1 MDLKLKITWKFWVY
15 LFVLILSA
23 APAVLVNTLLGYGPV
38 LLVLLCGILSF
49 VWLCLLRG
57 KLDFDVNTDVRSCVR
72 GEDSQFQVYVQN
84 KGRLP
89 AAGVKAVFFTSDPD
103 GLDEQTTALRLTLAP
118 REERSFGFSAQFPHI
133 GNYRA
138 GIRRM
143 ELSDILGIFRAVRSA
158 EKSYSI
164 EVLPRVAQVSSLPVT
179 ANVQTESTR
188 ATVQS
193 LLNGSDYTGVREYAF
208 GDPIKTIHWKLSA
221 HAGGLMT
228 KQMESYSNT
237 GMSVV
242 LNLQIPLSDGAARMD
257 EFDAV
262 IETGVAA
269 GDYAARQGMDYDL
282 LFYRQNGTV
291 LRTVPPSFRSLHGI
305 VEEMRLSE
313 PSQEQDFVRLLRE
326 NCRGVY
332 SQANIV
338 VCTCVLTHEL
348 AEMLV
353 NLKQGGRTPILFLI
367 LSQELNERERQDRT
381 AQLRRLAYANIACRV
396 LASAKEL
403 EV

>member
-1 MDLKLKITWKFWVY
+1 MKLKITGKFFVY
-15 LFVLILSA
+15 LAVLLLSA

-38 LLVLLCGILSF
+38 ILVLLCGILSF
-49 VWLCLLRG
+49 AWLCLLRN
-57 KLDFDVNTDVRSCVR
+57 KLEFDVNTEVQSCVR
-72 GEDSQFQVYVQN
+72 GEDSQFQVYVKN
-84 KGRLP
+84 AGRLP
-89 AAGVKAVFFTSDPD
+89 ATGVNAVFFTSDPD
-103 GLDEQTTALRLTLAP
+103 GLDEQTTELRLTLSP
-118 REERSFGFSAQFPHI
+118 REERSFGFSAKFPHI

-143 ELSDILGIFRAVRSA
+143 ELSDIFGMFRAVRSE
-158 EKSYSI
+158 EKSYSV
-164 EVLPRVAQVSSLPVT
+164 EVLPQVAQISSLPVT
-179 ANVQTESTR
+179 ASVQTESAR
-188 ATVQS
+188 MSVQS

-208 GDPIKTIHWKLSA
+208 GDPIKSIHWKLSA

-242 LNLQIPLSDGAARMD
+242 LNLQIPVSDGAVRMD

-262 IETGVAA
+262 IEAGVAA
-269 GDYAARQGMDYDL
+269 GNYAAEQGMDYDL
-282 LFYRQNGTV
+282 LFYRQDGDV
-291 LRTVPPSFRSLHGI
+291 VRSVPSSFRALHGV

-313 PSQEQDFVRLLRE
+313 PNREQDIVRLLRE
-326 NCRGVY
+326 NCQGVY
-332 SQANIV
+332 SQANLV
-338 VCTCVLTHEL
+338 VCSCVLTKEL

-353 NLKQGGRTPILFLI
+353 RLKQGGRTPILFLI
-367 LSQELNERERQDRT
+367 LSRELDEKERQDRM
-381 AQLRRLAYANIACRV
+381 AQLRRLEYANIACRV

>member
-1 MDLKLKITWKFWVY
+1 MKLKITWKFFLY
-15 LFVLILSA
+15 LIILLLSA

-38 LLVLLCGILSF
+38 LLILFCGILSF
-49 VWLCLLRG
+49 VWLCLLRN
-57 KLDFDVNTDVRSCVR
+57 KLKFDVNTQVRSCIR
-72 GEDSQFQVYVQN
+72 GENSLFQVQMEN
-84 KGRLP
+84 ASRLP
-89 AAGVKAVFFTSDPD
+89 AIGVKAVFFISDPD
-103 GLDEQTTALRLTLAP
+103 GLDEQITALRLTLTP
-118 REERSFGFSAQFPHI
+118 KEERNFSFSTSFPHI

-143 ELSDILGIFRAVRSA
+143 ELSDIFGIFRAVRN
-158 EKSYSI
+158 EERSYSV
-164 EVLPRVAQVSSLPVT
+164 EVLPQVAQISSMPVT
-179 ANVQTESTR
+179 SSVQTESSR
-188 ATVQS
+188 MSVQS

-208 GDPIKTIHWKLSA
+208 GDPIKSIHWKLSA

-242 LNLQIPLSDGAARMD
+242 LNLQIPASDGAARLD

-262 IETGVAA
+262 IEAGAAA
-269 GDYAARQGMDYDL
+269 GNFAAEQGMDYDL
-282 LFYRQNGTV
+282 LFYRQNGDV
-291 LRTVPPSFRSLHGI
+291 MRSVPSSFRSLHGI
-305 VEEMRLSE
+305 VEEMHMTE
-313 PSQEQDFVRLLRE
+313 PNQEQDVVRMLRE
-326 NCRGVY
+326 NCQGVY

-338 VCTCVLTHEL
+338 VCSSILTREL

-353 NLKQGGRTPILFLI
+353 KLKQGGRTPILFLI
-367 LSQELNERERQDRT
+367 LSGELDEKVRQDRM
-381 AQLRRLAYANIACRV
+381 AQLRRLEYANIACRV

>member
-1 MDLKLKITWKFWVY
+1 MKLKITWKFFVY
-15 LFVLILSA
+15 LAVLVLSA
-23 APAVLVNTLLGYGPV
+23 APAVLVNTLLGYGPAV
-38 LLVLLCGILSF
+38 LVLLCGVLSF
-49 VWLCLLRG
+49 AWLCLLRN
-57 KLDFDVNTDVRSCVR
+57 KLEFDVNTEVRSCVR
-72 GEDSQFQVYVQN
+72 GENSQFQVYVKN
-84 KGRLP
+84 RGWLP
-89 AAGVKAVFFTSDPD
+89 ATGVNAVFFTSDPD
-103 GLDEQTTALRLTLAP
+103 GLDEQTTELRLTLAP
-118 REERSFGFSAQFPHI
+118 KEERSFGFSTQFPHI

-143 ELSDILGIFRAVRSA
+143 ELSDIFGMFRAVRNE
-158 EKSYSI
+158 EKSYCV
-164 EVLPRVAQVSSLPVT
+164 EVLPQVAQISSMPVT
-179 ANVQTESTR
+179 ASVQTESAR
-188 ATVQS
+188 MSVQS

-208 GDPIKTIHWKLSA
+208 GDPIKSIHWKLSA

-242 LNLQIPLSDGAARMD
+242 LNLQIPAADGAARMD

-262 IETGVAA
+262 IEAGVAA
-269 GDYAARQGMDYDL
+269 GNYAAEQGMDYDL
-282 LFYRQNGTV
+282 LFYRQNGDV
-291 LRTVPPSFRSLHGI
+291 MRSVPSSFRALHGI

-313 PSQEQDFVRLLRE
+313 PNQEQDIVRMLRE
-326 NCRGVY
+326 NCQGVY

-338 VCTCVLTHEL
+338 VCSCVLTKEL

-353 NLKQGGRTPILFLI
+353 KLKQVGRTPIFFLI
-367 LSQELNERERQDRT
+367 LSGELGEKERQNRM
-381 AQLRRLAYANIACRV
+381 AQLRRLEYANIACRV

>member
-1 MDLKLKITWKFWVY
+1 MDLKLKITWKFFVY
-15 LFVLILSA
+15 LAVLILSA

-38 LLVLLCGILSF
+38 ILVLLCGILSF
-49 VWLCLLRG
+49 AWLCLLRN
-57 KLDFDVNTDVRSCVR
+57 KLEFDVNTDVRSCVR
-72 GEDSQFQVYVQN
+72 GEDSQFQVFVKN
-84 KGRLP
+84 RGWLP
-89 AAGVKAVFFTSDPD
+89 ATGVNAVFFTSDPD
-103 GLDEQTTALRLTLAP
+103 GVDEQTTALRLTLSP
-118 REERSFGFSAQFPHI
+118 KEERSFGFSARFPHI

-143 ELSDILGIFRAVRSA
+143 ELSDIFGIFRAVRNE
-158 EKSYSI
+158 EKSYSV
-164 EVLPRVAQVSSLPVT
+164 EVLPQVAHISSMPVT
-179 ANVQTESTR
+179 ANVQTESSR
-188 ATVQS
+188 MSVQS

-242 LNLQIPLSDGAARMD
+242 LNLQIPTSDGAARMD

-282 LFYRQNGTV
+282 LFYRQNGNV
-291 LRTVPPSFRSLHGI
+291 MRTVPSSFRSLHGI

-313 PSQEQDFVRLLRE
+313 PNQEQDVVRMLRE
-326 NCRGVY
+326 NCQGVY
-332 SQANIV
+332 SQANLV
-338 VCTCVLTHEL
+338 VCSCVLTKEL

-353 NLKQGGRTPILFLI
+353 KLKQGGRTPILFLI
-367 LSQELNERERQDRT
+367 LSEELGERERQDRM
-381 AQLRRLAYANIACRV
+381 AQLRRLEYANIACRV

>member
-1 MDLKLKITWKFWVY
+1 MKLKITWKFWVY

-38 LLVLLCGILSF
+38 ILVLFCGVLSF

-57 KLDFDVNTDVRSCVR
+57 KLEFDVNTDVRSCVR
-72 GEDSQFQVYVQN
+72 GENSQFQVFVKN
-84 KGRLP
+84 GGRLP
-89 AAGVKAVFFTSDPD
+89 AIGVNAVFFTGDPD
-103 GLDEQTTALRLTLAP
+103 GLDEQVTALRLTLEP
-118 REERSFGFSAQFPHI
+118 KEERSFGFTISFPHI

-143 ELSDILGIFRAVRSA
+143 ELSDILGIFRAVRDE

-164 EVLPRVAQVSSLPVT
+164 EVLPQVTQISSLPVT
-179 ANVQTESTR
+179 ASVQTESTR
-188 ATVQS
+188 MSVQS

-242 LNLQIPLSDGAARMD
+242 LNFQIPASDGAARLD

-262 IETGVAA
+262 IEAGVAA
-269 GDYAARQGMDYDL
+269 GNYAAEQGMDYDL
-282 LFYRQNGTV
+282 LFYRSNGDV
-291 LRTVPPSFRSLHGI
+291 VRSVPTSFRSLHGL
-305 VEEMRLSE
+305 VEEMHMTE
-313 PSQEQDFVRLLRE
+313 PSPEQDIVRLLRE
-326 NCRGVY
+326 NCQGVY

-338 VCTCVLTHEL
+338 VCSCLLTREL

-353 NLKQGGRTPILFLI
+353 RLKQGGRTPILFLI
-367 LSQELNERERQDRT
+367 LSPELGEKERQDRM

>member
-1 MDLKLKITWKFWVY
+1 MKLKITWKFFVY

-38 LLVLLCGILSF
+38 VLVLLCGVLSF
-49 VWLCLLRG
+49 AWLCLLRN
-57 KLDFDVNTDVRSCVR
+57 KLEFDVNTDVRSCVR
-72 GEDSQFQVYVQN
+72 GENSQFQVYVKN
-84 KGRLP
+84 AGRLP
-89 AAGVKAVFFTSDPD
+89 ATGINAVFFTSDPD
-103 GLDEQTTALRLTLAP
+103 GLDEQMTTLRLTLSP
-118 REERSFGFSAQFPHI
+118 KEERSFGFSAKFPHI
-133 GNYRA
+133 GSYRA

-143 ELSDILGIFRAVRSA
+143 ELSDIFGIFRAVSNE
-158 EKSYSI
+158 EKSDCI
-164 EVLPRVAQVSSLPVT
+164 EVLPQVAQISSMPVT
-179 ANVQTESTR
+179 SSVQTESTR
-188 ATVQS
+188 MSVQS

-208 GDPIKTIHWKLSA
+208 GDPIKSIHWKLSA

-242 LNLQIPLSDGAARMD
+242 LNLQIPAADGLARMD

-262 IETGVAA
+262 IEAGVAA
-269 GDYAARQGMDYDL
+269 GNYAAEQGMDYDL
-282 LFYRQNGTV
+282 LFYRQNGDV
-291 LRTVPPSFRSLHGI
+291 MRSVPSSFRALHGI

-313 PSQEQDFVRLLRE
+313 PNQEQDIVRMLRE
-326 NCRGVY
+326 NCQGVY

-338 VCTCVLTHEL
+338 VCSCVLTKEL

-353 NLKQGGRTPILFLI
+353 KLKQGGRTPILFLI
-367 LSQELNERERQDRT
+367 LSGELGEKERQDRT
-381 AQLRRLAYANIACRV
+381 AQLRRLEYANIACRV